1 MQFFSGWQSFAL
13 PLPASNLNVM
23 KDVATARDKLD
34 PDFLHAVK
42 RFEGILK
49 SKLTPKRSINRGE
62 YVTGEG
68 KKYKE
73 VINAEST
80 LTITVMTLLII

>member
-1 MQFFSGWQSFAL
+1 MPTADSKVL
-13 PLPASNLNVM
+13 
-23 KDVATARDKLD
+23 KDIAAARDKLEY
-34 PDFLHAVK
+34 DFLHKVK
-42 RFEGILK
+42 CFEAILK

-73 VINAEST
+73 FEVSNTEST
-80 LTITVMTLLII
+80 LTITAMTSLII

>member
-1 MQFFSGWQSFAL
+1 
-13 PLPASNLNVM
+13 M

-73 VINAEST
+73 VINAKST